1 MVAYRGEDSEDDN
14 GGDGNGGDW
23 DEYKKL
29 VLSQIRELRHDNQEI
44 RRDVSDFRSEVVDKF
59 STVKED
65 LARLNVKAGLW
76 GALAG
81 ALFAGTSILI
91 QMMSSK

>member
-1 MVAYRGEDSEDDN
+1 MAAYRGEDFDDGN

-29 VLSQIRELRHDNQEI
+29 VLSQIRELRRDNQEI
-44 RRDVSDFRSEVVDKF
+44 RRDVSNFRSEVVDKF
-59 STVKED
+59 SVVKED

-81 ALFAGTSILI
+81 AVFAGSSILI
-91 QMMSSK
+91 QLLSK